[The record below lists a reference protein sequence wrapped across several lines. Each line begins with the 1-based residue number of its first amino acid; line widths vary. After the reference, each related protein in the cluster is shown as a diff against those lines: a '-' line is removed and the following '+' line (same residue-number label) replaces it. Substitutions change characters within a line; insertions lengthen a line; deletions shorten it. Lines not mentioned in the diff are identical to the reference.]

1 MSTSLARYRCAVET
15 EVPVTLENVT
25 SEQRPMFFVASQNA
39 IAWSML
45 AVAGMA
51 LYGHA
56 RANNLEG
63 KTLTVPAGGEAT
75 LTDDRIVLRVM
86 IPSKVSGVSLRGD
99 ASTRSINLEIP
110 YRAIQSWGKD
120 YRNVRLDIIGRGP
133 MWLLPRDKGEFQQ
146 WLAHLSHN
154 KTWQPPTPV
163 QIQAQVPI
171 VSWCQQDPHFTFG
184 LPERWNQGPS
194 AFLADYARGFLPSIV
209 RAAVGLDAGRWE
221 VQVFVIDDGSLQARG
236 RPANTESLAAM
247 LAEATNIS
255 PIGPV
260 QLARLGGEPLLLLRG
275 TSWTAEG
282 LVDRCYGSIA
292 HGDTHYML
300 WFNIVD
306 AQVGDGSYETW
317 LPHFHTMIAT
327 WHWYQ

>member
-1 MSTSLARYRCAVET
+1 MSTPLARYRCAVET
-15 EVPVTLENVT
+15 QVPVTLENVT
-25 SEQRPMFFVASQNA
+25 SEQRPMFFIASQNA

-51 LYGHA
+51 LYGRT

-63 KTLTVPAGGEAT
+63 KALTVPASGEAT

-86 IPSKVSGVSLRGD
+86 IPAKVAGITLRD
-99 ASTRSINLEIP
+99 ASSRSVNLEIP
-110 YRAIQSWGKD
+110 YRAIQSWGND
-120 YRNVRLDIIGRGP
+120 HSDVRLDIIGRGP
-133 MWLLPRDKGEFQQ
+133 LWLRPRDKGDFQR
-146 WLAHLSHN
+146 WLAHLTYN
-154 KTWQPPTPV
+154 KTWEAPTPV
-163 QIQAQVPI
+163 QIRADVPI
-171 VSWCQQDPHFTFG
+171 TSWCQQDPHFTFG
-184 LPERWNQGPS
+184 VPERWNAAPPEY
-194 AFLADYARGFLPSIV
+194 LANYARGFLPSIV

-260 QLARLGGEPLLLLRG
+260 TLATLGGEPLLLLRG
-275 TSWTAEG
+275 TSWTPEG

-306 AQVGDGSYETW
+306 ARVGDGSFEAW
-317 LPHFHTMIAT
+317 LPHFHSMIAT
-327 WHWYQ
+327 WHWYR